1 MASAAGHNLTTYYS
15 ISCTTNRE
23 TRIVESAGG
32 IAHSSV
38 FSYDI
43 TNLYDT
49 WHSNNMFI
57 CNTTRCNVSLRF
69 RSF

>member
-38 FSYDI
+38 SHMI
-43 TNLYDT
+43 
-49 WHSNNMFI
+49 
-57 CNTTRCNVSLRF
+57 
-69 RSF
+69 